1 MEKSQSIG
9 EEATTR
15 LIKVLTIQ
23 DGVSAEKEIQ
33 ELVRDDWEF
42 MHGIGNAM
50 VFEKFTGARNRRI
63 RRSGRMLNRLDLP
76 TREQDSQHD
85 FHVMARQLRDA
96 QLTIEARERQLDPDS
111 TKHWDAM
118 RTERDRARVELNELR
133 NIMHELAE
141 ALIWASGAEEF
152 QVGNKSSEG
161 WEKGPRVALENYRE
175 FMRKLERE
183 LYANMPTVAIGAP

>member
-33 ELVRDDWEF
+33 ELVRDDWDF
-42 MHGIGNAM
+42 MHGVGNAM
-50 VFEKFTGARNRRI
+50 VFEKFTGARRRI
-63 RRSGRMLNRLDLP
+63 RRRGRMPDLTSAQLDDL
-76 TREQDSQHD
+76 TRSHE

-118 RTERDRARVELNELR
+118 RTERDRARVERNELC

-141 ALIWASGAEEF
+141 ALMWASGAEEF
-152 QVGNKSSEG
+152 QVGKKSSEG
-161 WEKGPRVALENYRE
+161 WEQGPRVALENYRE
-175 FMRKLERE
+175 FLRKRERE
-183 LYANMPTVAIGAP
+183 IYANVPMDTP